1 MRKTTALIFI
11 ISILGVYSFSKDFLL
26 IIPKGFPQPEIPED
40 NQLTQAKVDLGK
52 KLFFDTIMSRD
63 TTVSCATCHIPEFAF
78 TDRLPKSIG
87 IRGQE
92 VSRNSPTLTNVVY
105 NEHFLLDGVNTSLE
119 SQVIAPIQE
128 HTEFDFHVVLIAER
142 LKRIPEYVDL
152 CLEAYNSE
160 PTPFAITHAIASFE
174 RTLISGNS
182 PYDKYVY
189 QDQQNALNDS
199 ELRGMDLFMNK
210 LYCNECHSG
219 FNFTN
224 QGLTN
229 NGLYETYADSGRMR
243 LTNLETDRAVF
254 KVPTLRNIGVTYPY
268 MHDGSFETLNGVIQH
283 YSTGGKNHKNKS
295 DIIKPF
301 DLSPKE
307 KEDLIAFLHSLTDSS
322 FLSFQE

>member
-1 MRKTTALIFI
+1 MPKTIYTLLTIA
-11 ISILGVYSFSKDFLL
+11 ILGVLSFSKDFVL
-26 IIPKGFPQPEIPED
+26 IIPKGFPAPEIPAD
-40 NQLTQAKVDLGK
+40 NKLTQARVELGK

-142 LKRIPEYVDL
+142 LKRIPDYVDL
-152 CLEAYNSE
+152 CIEAYNSE
-160 PTPFAITHAIASFE
+160 PTPFAITHSIASFE

-182 PYDKYVY
+182 PYDKYMF
-189 QDQQNALNDS
+189 QEKENALNES
-199 ELRGMDLFMNK
+199 ELRGMDIFNNK
-210 LYCNECHSG
+210 LYCGECHSG

-224 QGLTN
+224 QSLTN
-229 NGLYETYADSGRMR
+229 NGLYKSYADSGRMR
-243 LTNLETDRAVF
+243 LTNLEEDRAVF
-254 KVPTLRNIGVTYPY
+254 KVPTLRNIAVTYPY
-268 MHDGSFETLNGVIQH
+268 MHDGSIATLNDVIEH
-283 YSTGGKNHKNKS
+283 YSDGGKEHKNKS

-301 DLSPKE
+301 ELTAKE

-322 FLSFQE
+322 FLNFQE